1 MSTSKSR
8 KPQVNPFQSLMKVER
23 LWEKKLPAKRIQRL
37 HSKIHC
43 SFQFNLLW
51 RRCYLKWQKR
61 YSWFFFRLDFCL
73 SPCLQAASQSCLCG
87 GRCICDPYISP
98 VTLSRCLWSR
108 KQTQL
113 KCFKILSRWYD
124 SSFMWFSLEL
134 KLEAYLLIGSGSFV
148 DRPRFFTA
156 RKHGFIVPGINLSS
170 VGQVIIL

>member
-1 MSTSKSR
+1 MNKKKPISISTQTTTSTSMSTSKSR

-43 SFQFNLLW
+43 SFQFSLLW

-87 GRCICDPYISP
+87 KTVADVYMTHIS
-98 VTLSRCLWSR
+98 VLWLYLGVYEAENKR
-108 KQTQL
+108 NWNVL
-113 KCFKILSRWYD
+113 KY
-124 SSFMWFSLEL
+124 
-134 KLEAYLLIGSGSFV
+134 
-148 DRPRFFTA
+148 
-156 RKHGFIVPGINLSS
+156 
-170 VGQVIIL
+170 